1 MARKFGN
8 SLRLAAF
15 AGALASMVTAASAA
29 DKISF
34 NMSWLPQGSVGGVLV
49 AKAKG
54 FYDEAGLDVS
64 VYQGYG
70 GQRTVNEIDQG
81 LFDIGY
87 GDPVSVI
94 LNRAN
99 GGKAV
104 FVGSINTVWPG
115 ALCYL
120 QKEGGKEMTL
130 ADFSGKSVG
139 GGATSPVQNIVPAW
153 LEQNGLPKDH
163 LKLLRMNPAVIT
175 SSFLE
180 GQVDLAECWEG
191 ASLAILNE
199 NAGETGKKIGMI
211 KYRDFGLDMYGS
223 GFVTTEALLSEKPE
237 VVDKFLD
244 ASYRGYDYMAE
255 HPEEAADL
263 IVKQYPTLKKSVVLE
278 QIRQINALVR
288 DPQAE
293 NKDLGFVRADRMEK
307 TMNFVREAFVVDD
320 SIKTTD
326 LYRNISR

>member
-1 MARKFGN
+1 MAMNLGKA
-8 SLRLAAF
+8 LRSFALAGAMTSMAATAF
-15 AGALASMVTAASAA
+15 AAES
-29 DKISF
+29 ISF

-54 FYDEAGLDVS
+54 FYDEAGLDVT

-94 LNRAN
+94 LNRVN
-99 GGKAV
+99 GGKSV

-120 QKEGGKEMTL
+120 QKDGEGDKKL
-130 ADFSGKSVG
+130 ADFAGKSVG
-139 GGATSPVQNIVPAW
+139 GGATSPVQNIVPTW

-175 SSFLE
+175 SAFLE

-199 NAGETGKKIGMI
+199 NAQETGKKIGMI

-223 GFVTTEALLSEKPE
+223 GFVTTEAMLAEKPE
-237 VVDKFLD
+237 AVDKFLD
-244 ASYRGYDYMAE
+244 ASYRGYDYMAQN
-255 HPEEAADL
+255 PEESADL
-263 IVKQYPTLKKSVVLE
+263 IVKQYPTLKKSAVLE
-278 QIRQINALVR
+278 QIKQINALVR
-288 DPQAE
+288 DAQAE

-307 TMNFVREAFVVDD
+307 TLGFVRDAFVVDD
-320 SIKTTD
+320 SIKAED

>member
-1 MARKFGN
+1 MAMNIGKSVR
-8 SLRLAAF
+8 
-15 AGALASMVTAASAA
+15 ALAMAGGLMGLASAASAA
-29 DKISF
+29 ESVSF
-34 NMSWLPQGSVGGVLV
+34 NMSWLPQGSVGGVIV
-49 AKAKG
+49 AEALG
-54 FYDEAGLDVS
+54 YFDEAGLDVTI
-64 VYQGYG
+64 YQGYG

-99 GGKAV
+99 GGKSV
-104 FVGSINTVWPG
+104 FVGTINTVWPA

-120 QKEGGKEMTL
+120 QKDGDGEKKL
-130 ADFSGKSVG
+130 SDFAGKSVG
-139 GGATSPVQNIVPAW
+139 GGATSPVQNIVPTW

-175 SSFLE
+175 SAFLE

-191 ASLAILNE
+191 ASLPILTE
-199 NAGETGKKIGMI
+199 NAVETGKKIGMI
-211 KYRDFGLDMYGS
+211 KYRDAGLDMYGS
-223 GFVTTEALLSEKPE
+223 GFVTTEQMLADKPE

-244 ASYRGYDYMAE
+244 ASYRGYEYLEKNPDAS
-255 HPEEAADL
+255 ADM
-263 IVKQYPTLKKSVVLE
+263 IVKLYPTLKKSVVLE
-278 QIRQINALVR
+278 QINQINTLVR
-288 DPQAE
+288 DAQAE

-307 TMNFVREAFVVDD
+307 TMGFVRDAFVLDD
-320 SIKTTD
+320 SIKTDD

>member
-1 MARKFGN
+1 MAMSFGKA
-8 SLRLAAF
+8 LRGLAL
-15 AGALASMVTAASAA
+15 AGAVASMTAAASAA
-29 DKISF
+29 EKVAF
-34 NMSWLPQGSVGGVLV
+34 NMSWLPQGSVGGILV

-54 FYDEAGLDVS
+54 FYDEAGLDVT

-120 QKEGGKEMTL
+120 TKDGEGEKKL
-130 ADFSGKSVG
+130 ADFAGKSVG
-139 GGATSPVQNIVPAW
+139 GGATSPVQNIVPNW
-153 LEQNGLPKDH
+153 LVDNGLPKDH

-180 GQVDLAECWEG
+180 GKVDLAECWEG
-191 ASLAILNE
+191 ASLPILTE
-199 NAGETGKKIGMI
+199 NAGESGKKIGMI

-223 GFVTTEALLSEKPE
+223 GFVTTEQMLAEKPE

-244 ASYRGYDYMAE
+244 ASYRGYEFLAQNPDE
-255 HPEEAADL
+255 SADL
-263 IVKQYPTLKKSVVLE
+263 IVKQYPTLEKSIVLE
-278 QIRQINALVR
+278 QIKQINALVR
-288 DPQAE
+288 DPNAE

-307 TMNFVREAFVVDD
+307 TMGFVREAFVVDD
-320 SIKTTD
+320 SIKTDD

>member
-1 MARKFGN
+1 MFGK
-8 SLRLAAF
+8 SLRLTAF
-15 AGALASMVTAASAA
+15 IGALASMMTAASAA
-29 DKISF
+29 ESISF

-54 FYDEAGLDVS
+54 FYGEAGLDVS

-104 FVGSINTVWPG
+104 LVGSINTVWPG

-120 QKEGGKEMTL
+120 QKEGEAPPKL

-139 GGATSPVQNIVPAW
+139 GGATSPVQNIVPTW
-153 LEQNGLPKDH
+153 LEQNGLPKNH

-175 SSFLE
+175 SAFLE

-191 ASLAILNE
+191 ASLPILNE
-199 NAGETGKKIGMI
+199 NARETGKKIGMI

-223 GFVTTEALLSEKPE
+223 GFVTTEAMLTDKPE

-244 ASYRGYDYMAE
+244 ASYRGYEYMAQ
-255 HPEEAADL
+255 HPDEAADL
-263 IVKQYPTLKKSVVLE
+263 IVKQYPTLKKSVVLG
-278 QIRQINALVR
+278 QIEQINALVR
-288 DPQAE
+288 DPHAE
-293 NKDLGFVRADRMEK
+293 NQELGFVRADRMEK
-307 TMNFVREAFVVDD
+307 TMGFVRNAFVVDD
-320 SIKTTD
+320 SIKTAD

>member
-1 MARKFGN
+1 MAFDFGKT
-8 SLRLAAF
+8 LRGFALA
-15 AGALASMVTAASAA
+15 GVLASMATAASAA
-29 DKISF
+29 ESISF

-54 FYDEAGLDVS
+54 FYDEAGLDVT

-81 LFDIGY
+81 LFDVGY

-120 QKEGGKEMTL
+120 QKEGAAEPKL

-139 GGATSPVQNIVPAW
+139 GGATSPVQNIVPTW
-153 LEQNGLPKDH
+153 LEQNGLPKGH
-163 LKLLRMNPAVIT
+163 LKLLRMNPSVIT
-175 SSFLE
+175 SAFLE

-191 ASLAILNE
+191 ASLPILTE
-199 NAGETGKKIGMI
+199 NAKETGKKIGMI

-223 GFVTTEALLSEKPE
+223 GFVTTEAMLAEKPE

-244 ASYRGYDYMAE
+244 ASYRGYEYIAQ

-263 IVKQYPTLKKSVVLE
+263 IVKQYPTLKTSVVLE
-278 QIRQINALVR
+278 QIKQINTLVR
-288 DPQAE
+288 DAQAE

-307 TMNFVREAFVVDD
+307 TMGFVRDAFVLDD
-320 SIKTTD
+320 TIKTDD

>member
-1 MARKFGN
+1 MASMFGK
-8 SLRLAAF
+8 SLRLTAF
-15 AGALASMVTAASAA
+15 IGALASMMTAASAA
-29 DKISF
+29 ESISF

-54 FYDEAGLDVS
+54 FYGEAGLDVS

-104 FVGSINTVWPG
+104 LVGSINTVWPG

-120 QKEGGKEMTL
+120 QKEGEAPPKL

-139 GGATSPVQNIVPAW
+139 GGATSPVQNIVPTW
-153 LEQNGLPKDH
+153 LEQNGLPKNH

-175 SSFLE
+175 SAFLE

-191 ASLAILNE
+191 ASLPILNE
-199 NAGETGKKIGMI
+199 NARETGKKIGMI

-223 GFVTTEALLSEKPE
+223 GFVTTEAMLTDKPE

-244 ASYRGYDYMAE
+244 ASYRGYEYMAQ
-255 HPEEAADL
+255 HPDEAADL
-263 IVKQYPTLKKSVVLE
+263 IVKQYPTLKKSVVLG
-278 QIRQINALVR
+278 QIEQINALVR
-288 DPQAE
+288 DPHAE
-293 NKDLGFVRADRMEK
+293 NQELGFVRADRMEK
-307 TMNFVREAFVVDD
+307 TMGFVRNAFVVDD
-320 SIKTTD
+320 SIKTAD

>member
-1 MARKFGN
+1 MAINIGK
-8 SLRLAAF
+8 SVLAMAV
-15 AGALASMVTAASAA
+15 AGGLMGMASAASAA
-29 DKISF
+29 EKISF

-54 FYDEAGLDVS
+54 FYDEAGLDVD

-120 QKEGGKEMTL
+120 AKDGEGEKKL
-130 ADFSGKSVG
+130 ADFAGKSVG
-139 GGATSPVQNIVPAW
+139 GGATSPVQNIVPSW
-153 LEQNGLPKDH
+153 LEDNGLPKDH

-175 SSFLE
+175 SAFLE
-180 GQVDLAECWEG
+180 GKVDLAECWEG
-191 ASLAILNE
+191 ASLAVLTD
-199 NAGETGKKIGMI
+199 NADETGKKIGMI

-223 GFVTTEALLSEKPE
+223 GFVTTEQMLADKPE

-244 ASYRGYDYMAE
+244 ASYRGYEYMAE
-255 HPEEAADL
+255 HADEAAEL
-263 IVKQYPTLKKSVVLE
+263 IVKQYPTLEKEIVLE
-278 QIRQINALVR
+278 QIKQINALVR
-288 DPQAE
+288 DPGAE

-307 TMNFVREAFVVDD
+307 TMGFVREAFVVDD
-320 SIKTTD
+320 SIKTDD